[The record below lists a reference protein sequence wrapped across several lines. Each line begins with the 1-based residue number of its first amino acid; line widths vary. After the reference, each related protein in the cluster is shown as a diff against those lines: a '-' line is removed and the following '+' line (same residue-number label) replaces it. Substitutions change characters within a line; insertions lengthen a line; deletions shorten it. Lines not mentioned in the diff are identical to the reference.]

1 MATDKITTSLSGGG
15 ISGQPSSYLPGPSYQ
30 MGENIGN
37 GISIFNGMIIQS
49 RYPTLTFKT
58 LQAGDGINLALSPDG
73 NNVVIAFSEP
83 PMPPP
88 IFISSDINISTT
100 NATVSFSLN
109 NTGVVSGT
117 YANPTITVDEKGR
130 VTAVKTMNS
139 GVTAGT
145 YTLSTIVVDAQ
156 GRVTSAE
163 NGTKVNFGV
172 TRLAMVGSDS
182 ITVSGSP
189 ITDVGTFYVDL
200 ADTGISAGTYTSATI
215 SVDAKGRVLSAQNGN
230 TVSTLTVNT
239 DDMTIIGSNVS
250 GQNNY
255 RTATGATN
263 IALSNTGVVEGS
275 YSNSDIV
282 VDSKGRIRSIQN
294 GSSVGTVKSIA
305 VTVGAGL
312 NVSGSPI
319 TTSGVINLTLA
330 QTGVSS
336 GTYTKIAVDIL
347 GRVTNGS
354 YLSNTDVLTALGY
367 VPAPIDAPV
376 FTGAATG
383 TTAASGDNTIKLA
396 TTAFVQ
402 REVAAAVAA
411 AVSQIRL
418 QLAAQGITI

>member
-1 MATDKITTSLSGGG
+1 MANKITTSLSGGG
-15 ISGQPSSYLPGPSYQ
+15 ISGQPSSYVPGPSYQ
-30 MGENIGN
+30 VGENIGN
-37 GISIFNGMIIQS
+37 GITVFNGMKVDS
-49 RYPTLTFKT
+49 RYPTLTFKS
-58 LQAGDGINLALSPDG
+58 LQAGEGINLTLSPDG
-73 NNVVIAFSEP
+73 NSVVVAFSDP
-83 PMPPP
+83 PVPPP
-88 IFISSDINISTT
+88 IFLSSDMDIAIT
-100 NATVSFSLN
+100 NATVSISLQ

-117 YANPTITVDEKGR
+117 YSSPMITVDGKGR
-130 VTAVKTMNS
+130 VTSIETMNS

-156 GRVTSAE
+156 GRVTGAE

-172 TRLAMVGSDS
+172 THIEMTGSDS

-189 ITDVGTFYVDL
+189 ITDVGTFHVDL
-200 ADTGISAGTYTSATI
+200 VDTGISAGTYTSATI
-215 SVDAKGRVLSAQNGN
+215 SVDTKGRVLSAQNGN
-230 TVSTLTVNT
+230 AVSTLTVDTN
-239 DDMTIIGSNVS
+239 DMTIMGSNIT
-250 GQNNY
+250 GQSNY

-263 IALSNTGVVEGS
+263 IGLSNTGVAAGT
-275 YSNSDIV
+275 YSNADIV
-282 VDSKGRIRSIQN
+282 VDAKGRIRSVQN
-294 GSSVGTVKSIA
+294 GSNVGTVKS
-305 VTVGAGL
+305 VGMTVGTGL

-336 GTYTKIAVDIL
+336 GTYTKVAVDIL

-367 VPAPIDAPV
+367 VPASTVAPA

-383 TTAASGDNTIKLA
+383 ATAASGDNTIKLA

-402 REVAAAVAA
+402 REVAAAVANA
-411 AVSQIRL
+411 ISQIRL